1 LEQKKKRSE
10 KMRNAK
16 SAKVSLALGATLVA
30 VAAPSAFA
38 EVSSGTSSIGAKYSL
53 GIDGANALGIDGAN
67 AAGIDGANTAGI
79 DGANALGIDG
89 ANTAGIDGANALG
102 IDGANTAG
110 IDGANALGIDGAVVL
125 AGPVDSID
133 RINGVFGSMG
143 QIVMASQN
151 MLAGMSVG
159 DFVSVAGSVVSPGW
173 LYADDVSVSANSYV
187 PGATEVLVTG
197 MLSSVDLALGTAQ
210 MGGLTIDYTSS
221 LSSSDAPSGPMW
233 SFAGIR
239 PETRGVMVSDRSGAR

>member
-1 LEQKKKRSE
+1 
-10 KMRNAK
+10 MRRIT
-16 SAKVSLALGATLVA
+16 GADV
-30 VAAPSAFA
+30 
-38 EVSSGTSSIGAKYSL
+38 L
-53 GIDGANALGIDGAN
+53 GITGADVAGITGADALGITGADV
-67 AAGIDGANTAGI
+67 AGITGA
-79 DGANALGIDG
+79 DALGITG
-89 ANTAGIDGANALG
+89 ADSQI
-102 IDGANTAG
+102 
-110 IDGANALGIDGAVVL
+110 L